1 MSLISVVF
9 AQADTLWIVSRICR
23 RMYKKVSASVDRAP
37 PLLFDVGEW
46 AAGSPFWDSNEN
58 FQVLIIERG
67 LLVLFRSPLNK
78 Q

>member
-1 MSLISVVF
+1 
-9 AQADTLWIVSRICR
+9 
-23 RMYKKVSASVDRAP
+23 MYKKVSASVDRAP